1 MRKRYEEQACRQ
13 RIGCRRSLQHQLGEH
28 HQLHATASRGYK
40 SGGINLDALSP
51 RIAPQFAAEIAEGAE
66 LGWRGILWGG
76 STAASVYYRRDPG
89 HYARLADDRGAAVS
103 WNRAF

>member
-1 MRKRYEEQACRQ
+1 MFAQDDVLALRLSQPLRVERGGLNLNLPVDYSYSTLRPIYGQ
-13 RIGCRRSLQHQLGEH
+13 RLLSL
-28 HQLHATASRGYK
+28 AP
-40 SGGINLDALSP
+40 GG
-51 RIAPQFAAEIAEGAE
+51 REIVAE

-76 STAASVYYRRDPG
+76 STAASVYYRRGPG